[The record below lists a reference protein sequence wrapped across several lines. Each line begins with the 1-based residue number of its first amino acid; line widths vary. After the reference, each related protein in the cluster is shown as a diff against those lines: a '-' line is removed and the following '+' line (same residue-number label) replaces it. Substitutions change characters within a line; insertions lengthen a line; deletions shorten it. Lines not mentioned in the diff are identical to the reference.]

1 MFLSETTLSQ
11 KFKTTLEA
19 KNDQQILSALLSPI
33 PIKLSAEA
41 VAAFFASLAFNLHC
55 ARAPGIQGA
64 EVYMRLT
71 SFVWTNPAVL
81 LLDPSRIHFW
91 KLLCFISLISILKAP
106 LLVVGLPPNTNPK
119 SNLILQLVQILI
131 IVSRTRQKGGPLC
144 S

>member
-91 KLLCFISLISILKAP
+91 KLLCFIPFWFASEHQSKIQFDSAISSDSDHRISYPA
-106 LLVVGLPPNTNPK
+106 
-119 SNLILQLVQILI
+119 
-131 IVSRTRQKGGPLC
+131 KGGPLC